1 MGVKER
7 WVLSAIA
14 ALVLVLAA
22 LSGTLVSWSGT
33 LQQGGEDPHA
43 RGPSLECLSC
53 HGPHPPQNAEEI
65 DLARFAVP
73 PHVPYEAPGLT
84 CASCH
89 TYPEELEELSPNGC
103 VGCHSRGGYP
113 LAEALQA
120 LTEEVGHP
128 DVISLIDS
136 APDDCAMCHRGGEM
150 ALGRLLHRRHFLGSE
165 RFLLHFETG
174 CVRCHSFDEAGTPT
188 VESQPLK

>member
-1 MGVKER
+1 MKER
-7 WVLSAIA
+7 WGWSAIA

-53 HGPHPPQNAEEI
+53 HGPHPPRNAEEI

-89 TYPEELEELSPNGC
+89 TYSEELEELSPNGC
-103 VGCHSRGGYP
+103 VGCHGRGGYP
-113 LAEALQA
+113 LTDALKA

-128 DVISLIDS
+128 DVISFIDS
-136 APDDCAMCHRGGEM
+136 APDDCTMCHTGGDM
-150 ALGRLLHRRHFLGSE
+150 ALGPLLHRRHLFESE
-165 RFLLHFETG
+165 KFMIHFEVG
-174 CVRCHSFDEAGTPT
+174 CNRCHLIREDGKPSLI
-188 VESQPLK
+188 SQPLTP